1 MRRLLLAAVA
11 VILVLLVLTAG
22 GLYWFL
28 SGDGIRRTLEQQA
41 SAWLGQPV
49 QISSARPQFFPR
61 IGIELGNVRAGDPVR
76 LTLAR
81 VGISARLVPLL
92 SRRIEDAE
100 IALSG
105 SRIELPLPFELP
117 EDNSS
122 DSPGSARADG
132 NAGVELVSVR
142 AITLRDVVIVSRGKE
157 ITVSADSSLV
167 GERLGVERFTATSG
181 KTQLDASG
189 TVELEPRID
198 AKLTVNANQL
208 DVDELL
214 ALAAA
219 FSPPA
224 QSNPRSRAGGRAR
237 TSAAPAQD
245 ARVVA
250 SLNAGRARAGALE
263 VTQLAAT
270 LESEGD
276 RVTLSPVT
284 FQLFGGKYEGS
295 IAATLGRVMAATVK
309 ARITDLDVGALA
321 AFGGSRN
328 TVTGRLS
335 GTGTFTGQGPDI
347 ERALAAAKGSG
358 TASMVDGTIQR
369 LDLVRTIVLFFGRPA
384 PDSRAASDRYDRIDL
399 RFSLA
404 NQIARA
410 DSLTFASP
418 DVDIAGTGTLTLP
431 TKALDGALTLSLSE
445 DLSKQAGTDLVR
457 YTREGNRVTLPARL
471 GGTLDGPRVT
481 IDAKA
486 AITRGLRNEGER
498 RLKGLLD
505 DLLK

>member
-1 MRRLLLAAVA
+1 MKRLLLIAVGT
-11 VILVLLVLTAG
+11 IIVLLLVAAA

-28 SGDGIRRTLEQQA
+28 SGDGMRRALEQQA

-49 QISSARPQFFPR
+49 QIGSARPQFLPR
-61 IGIELGNVRAGDPVR
+61 IGIELGDVRAGNPARV
-76 LTLAR
+76 TLAS
-81 VGISARLVPLL
+81 VGISARLVPLF

-105 SRIELPLPFELP
+105 SRIELPLPFEIPAGSGDAPP
-117 EDNSS
+117 EGAQ
-122 DSPGSARADG
+122 PESAG
-132 NAGVELVSVR
+132 IELVSVR
-142 AITLRDVVIVSRGKE
+142 AITLRDIVIVSRGRE
-157 ITVSADSSLV
+157 IRISADSSLA
-167 GERLGVERFTATSG
+167 GNRLDVDRFTAESG
-181 KTQLDASG
+181 KTELEASG
-189 TVELEPRID
+189 VVELEPRID
-198 AKLTVNANQL
+198 AKVTVKANQL

-224 QSNPRSRAGGRAR
+224 KPSQRAR
-237 TSAAPAQD
+237 PAAGARRAATPAQD

-250 SLNAGRARAGALE
+250 TLSAERARAGDLE
-263 VTQLAAT
+263 VTQLVAN
-270 LESEGD
+270 LESEGQ
-276 RVTLSPVT
+276 RVTLTPVT

-295 IAATLGRVMAATVK
+295 IAATLGGVTAATVTS
-309 ARITDLDVGALA
+309 RITDLDVAALA
-321 AFGGSRN
+321 AFGGSPN
-328 TVTGRLS
+328 TITGRLS

-347 ERALAAAKGSG
+347 ERALANAKGSG
-358 TASMVDGTIQR
+358 TASMINGTIQR

-384 PDSRAASDRYDRIDL
+384 PDARAASDRYDRIDL

-404 NQIARA
+404 NQIFRA
-410 DSLTFASP
+410 DALSFDSP

-445 DLSKQAGTDLVR
+445 ELSSQAGTDLVR
-457 YTREGNRVTLPARL
+457 YTREGKRVTLPGRL
-471 GGTLDGPRVT
+471 GGTIDSPRIA

-505 DLLK
+505 GLLK